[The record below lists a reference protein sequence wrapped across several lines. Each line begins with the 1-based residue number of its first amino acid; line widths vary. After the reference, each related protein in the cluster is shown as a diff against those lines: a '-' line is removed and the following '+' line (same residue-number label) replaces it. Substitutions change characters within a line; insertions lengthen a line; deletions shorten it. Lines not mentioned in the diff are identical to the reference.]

1 MKHWLIA
8 FSLFFISFSALANK
22 CAFRISGGE
31 LIRCGMSKIEV
42 MNHLGQP
49 ELTSTESL
57 GVNDGFGH
65 GGQTVESWSYV
76 AVGDIGGEYYLTV
89 RFAESKVI
97 GIESEQ
103 VNR

>member
-1 MKHWLIA
+1 MKYLLIA
-8 FSLFFISFSALANK
+8 FCLFFISFSAFADK
-22 CAFRISGGE
+22 CAFRISSGE

-49 ELTSTESL
+49 ELTNTESL
-57 GVNDGFGH
+57 GVNDGFGQ